1 MTPEFT
7 VIRDTTPAAE
17 IPRGAV
23 VAMGNFDGVHLG
35 HRAVIAAA
43 LRMGQAHGKP
53 AFAVTFEPHPRSF
66 FSPNS
71 PQFRLS
77 DETNKLRLLAGTG
90 LAGAVVMTF
99 DKSRAGTSAQDFI
112 HHDLIERL
120 GISGIAVGYDFH
132 FGKGRVGSPSL
143 LVSEAPRLGIEVDVQ
158 AHVDIEE
165 RPVSSSAIRM
175 ALAEGQIDDA
185 TAMLGGPWFVS
196 GEVIHGEKRGRDLG
210 YPTANIRLDKN
221 CSLKHGI
228 YAVRVGRGAERF
240 DAVASFGRRPTFD
253 NGAPLL
259 EVFVFDFKGDLYGTT
274 LDVAFIS
281 FIRDELK
288 FDSIDALI
296 RQMDDDSARA
306 RAATSRR
313 ARCVSEAWSHQLSK
327 TEKEKMLAGELYRPD
342 AEIGAEQAQTKAWLV
357 RYNAALAQP
366 VSERHAL
373 LRERLG
379 HVGAG
384 AVIRPPFFCDFG
396 YNIRIG
402 DGVFLNFN
410 CVILDV
416 VEVSI
421 GDRTQIGPA
430 VQIYAADHPRDAET
444 RREGLEFG
452 RPVRIGSDVWIGGGA
467 IILPG
472 ITIGDGAII
481 GAGSVVTRD
490 VGAGV
495 TVAGN
500 PARPRQAET
509 GPVGALRFSRLAAM
523 ESPMFARRTI
533 SISGPASA

>member
-1 MTPEFT
+1 MTNGFT
-7 VIRDTTPAAE
+7 VIRDTTPADA

-43 LRMGQAHGKP
+43 LQMGRSHGKP

-99 DKSRAGTSAQDFI
+99 DKARAGTTAQDFI
-112 HHDLIERL
+112 HHDLVARL

-158 AHVDIEE
+158 AHVDIAE

-185 TAMLGGPWFVS
+185 TAMLGGPWFVT

-228 YAVRVGRGAERF
+228 YAVRVGRGQGKDQERF

-259 EVFVFDFKGDLYGTT
+259 EVFLFGFQGDLYGAA
-274 LDVAFIS
+274 LDVAFIG

-288 FDSIDALI
+288 FDSVDALI
-296 RQMDDDSARA
+296 RQMNDDSARA
-306 RAATSRR
+306 RA
-313 ARCVSEAWSHQLSK
+313 QL
-327 TEKEKMLAGELYRPD
+327 AAAPD
-342 AEIGAEQAQTKAWLV
+342 AFPKL
-357 RYNAALAQP
+357 
-366 VSERHAL
+366 
-373 LRERLG
+373 
-379 HVGAG
+379 
-384 AVIRPPFFCDFG
+384 
-396 YNIRIG
+396 
-402 DGVFLNFN
+402 
-410 CVILDV
+410 
-416 VEVSI
+416 
-421 GDRTQIGPA
+421 
-430 VQIYAADHPRDAET
+430 
-444 RREGLEFG
+444 
-452 RPVRIGSDVWIGGGA
+452 
-467 IILPG
+467 
-472 ITIGDGAII
+472 
-481 GAGSVVTRD
+481 
-490 VGAGV
+490 
-495 TVAGN
+495 
-500 PARPRQAET
+500 
-509 GPVGALRFSRLAAM
+509 GAL
-523 ESPMFARRTI
+523 
-533 SISGPASA
+533 G